1 MFNTKK
7 CKDTTLKKKVLLADN
22 TTLFLKKKRFE
33 MREVIIRSFD
43 QFNLRELFTDVLFNT
58 LLYIFFP
65 LEFQPIAGAD

>member
-1 MFNTKK
+1 
-7 CKDTTLKKKVLLADN
+7 
-22 TTLFLKKKRFE
+22 